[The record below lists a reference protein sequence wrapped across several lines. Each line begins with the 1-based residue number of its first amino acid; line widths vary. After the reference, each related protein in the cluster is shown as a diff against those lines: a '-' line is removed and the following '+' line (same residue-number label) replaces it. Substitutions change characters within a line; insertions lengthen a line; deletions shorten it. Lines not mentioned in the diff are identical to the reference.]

1 MMAICADNR
10 NTTVS
15 NSPLP
20 RLAREPHFRRGFFAP
35 RWTSQPPGGCMLGVR
50 LAAIA
55 GLVSCAVGSA
65 AGVAVAQTPLAPA
78 APSGQT
84 ATPAFEGWYKNPDG
98 TYSLSFGY
106 YNRNTSEVLSIP
118 AGPDN
123 FISPGDANQGQPTY
137 LYPRRHWGVFAV
149 KVPADFGKG
158 QVVWTL
164 KVRGK
169 TFAIPGS
176 LREEWQIDA
185 LEGEAGSNN
194 TPPVL
199 TFDASGPEARGP
211 AGIMVERTATVGKPL
226 TIDVVAKDD
235 GASATSRTGTPVVLT
250 WFTHQG
256 PAQLTF
262 APASSRLTPKG
273 GSASTTVTFNKP
285 GDYIIRVRATD
296 SDVTSAGHSQC
307 CWTNAFVKVRV
318 TP

>member
-1 MMAICADNR
+1 MMVWGARNR
-10 NTTVS
+10 NTFPV
-15 NSPLP
+15 
-20 RLAREPHFRRGFFAP
+20 RFALARLTWQRACSRRRRISHITRGD
-35 RWTSQPPGGCMLGVR
+35 WMLAVR
-50 LAAIA
+50 LATFA
-55 GLVSCAVGSA
+55 LVSMVV
-65 AGVAVAQTPLAPA
+65 GVAPVAGAQTPLAPLS
-78 APSGQT
+78 PSGQT

-106 YNRNTSEVLSIP
+106 YNRNATEVVNVPI
-118 AGPDN
+118 GPDN
-123 FISPGDANQGQPTY
+123 FVSPGPLDQGQPTY
-137 LYPRRHWGVFAV
+137 FYPRRHWGVFAV
-149 KVPADFGKG
+149 KVPADFGDK
-158 QVVWTL
+158 QKVVWTV
-164 KVRGK
+164 KMRGR

-199 TFDASGPEARGP
+199 TFGPSGPEARGP
-211 AGIMVERTATVGKPL
+211 AGMTAERTATVGKPL

-235 GASATSRTGTPVVLT
+235 GASATTRGGVPVVLT

-256 PAQLTF
+256 PAQVMF

-273 GSASTTVTFNKP
+273 GSASTTATFSKP

-296 SDVTSAGHSQC
+296 SDMTAAGHSQC

>member
-1 MMAICADNR
+1 MR
-10 NTTVS
+10 
-15 NSPLP
+15 
-20 RLAREPHFRRGFFAP
+20 
-35 RWTSQPPGGCMLGVR
+35 GVR
-50 LAAIA
+50 VAVIG
-55 GLVSCAVGSA
+55 GLISMAVGA
-65 AGVAVAQTPLAPA
+65 VPNKGAGQTPLAPA
-78 APSGQT
+78 TPSGQT

-98 TYSLSFGY
+98 TFSLSFGY
-106 YNRNTSEVLSIP
+106 YNRNLTEVLSVP
-118 AGPDN
+118 VGPDN
-123 FISPGDANQGQPTY
+123 FISPGDANQGQPTF

-149 KVPADFGKG
+149 KVPADFGDKK
-158 QVVWTL
+158 VVWTL

-199 TFDASGPEARGP
+199 TFAEGGPPARGP
-211 AGIMVERTATVGKPL
+211 GGITVDRAATVGKPI
-226 TIDVVAKDD
+226 TINVVATDD
-235 GASATSRTGTPVVLT
+235 GASLARTAVPVTLT

-256 PAQLTF
+256 PAQVTF
-262 APASSRLTPKG
+262 GTPTVRLTPKG
-273 GSASTTVTFNKP
+273 GSSSTTATFSKP

-296 SDVTSAGHSQC
+296 SEMVAAGHSQC

>member
-1 MMAICADNR
+1 M
-10 NTTVS
+10 
-15 NSPLP
+15 
-20 RLAREPHFRRGFFAP
+20 LAVRFA
-35 RWTSQPPGGCMLGVR
+35 T
-50 LAAIA
+50 LAALISIA
-55 GLVSCAVGSA
+55 VVSGPSA
-65 AGVAVAQTPLAPA
+65 TRAQRPLAPA
-78 APSGQT
+78 SASGQT

-106 YNRNTSEVLSIP
+106 YNRNSAEIINVP
-118 AGPDN
+118 VGPDN
-123 FISPGDANQGQPTY
+123 FVSPGNPDQGQPTY
-137 LYPRRHWGVFAV
+137 FYPRRHWGVFAV
-149 KVPADFGKG
+149 KVPADFGDK
-158 QVVWTL
+158 QKVVWTI
-164 KVRGK
+164 KMRGQM
-169 TFAIPGS
+169 FEIPGS

-199 TFDASGPEARGP
+199 TFGPSGPEARGP
-211 AGIMVERTATVGKPL
+211 AGITVERTATVGKPL
-226 TIDVVAKDD
+226 TIDVVATDD

-256 PAQLTF
+256 PAQVTF
-262 APASSRLTPKG
+262 EPASSRLTPKG
-273 GSASTTVTFNKP
+273 GSASTTVSFNTP